1 MDNNKTE
8 IISNLFEDKEIISVW
23 DSEKEDSEVTTNC
36 SHLKMLAQD
45 WKMIETDTLGTKG
58 ILRLIK
64 SVIIPKSNSLNYKYI
79 DEQKQIEN
87 KNKKESE

>member
-1 MDNNKTE
+1 MDNNKTEIISNLFEDKEIIKMRNFMDNNKTE

-45 WKMIETDTLGTKG
+45 
-58 ILRLIK
+58 
-64 SVIIPKSNSLNYKYI
+64 
-79 DEQKQIEN
+79 
-87 KNKKESE
+87 

>member
-1 MDNNKTE
+1 MRNFMDNNKTE

-45 WKMIETDTLGTKG
+45 
-58 ILRLIK
+58 
-64 SVIIPKSNSLNYKYI
+64 
-79 DEQKQIEN
+79 
-87 KNKKESE
+87 